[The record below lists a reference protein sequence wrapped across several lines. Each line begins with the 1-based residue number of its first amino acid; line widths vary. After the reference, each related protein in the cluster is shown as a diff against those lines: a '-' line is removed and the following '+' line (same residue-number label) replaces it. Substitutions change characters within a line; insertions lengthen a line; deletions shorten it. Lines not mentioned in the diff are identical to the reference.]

1 MKKKAI
7 TLLDLEKEVLNSEK
21 KTGEVECK
29 IHKNMDDYFKIT
41 IIKKSLIIV

>member
-7 TLLDLEKEVLNSEK
+7 TLLDLEKEILKSEK
-21 KTGEVECK
+21 KTGEEEGK
-29 IHKNMDDYFKIT
+29 NHKNMDDYFKIT

>member
-7 TLLDLEKEVLNSEK
+7 TLLDLEKEILKSEK
-21 KTGEVECK
+21 KTGEEESK
-29 IHKNMDDYFKIT
+29 THKNMDDYFKIT